1 MRCTLFVCY
10 AGGYNPVLCMRL
22 PLREG
27 RAWNEAVQNLGTEMC
42 TGQPCVVVRRM
53 HSLFKV
59 EKKILCK
66 IPMQE
71 IPLALIVALIFV
83 VLISG
88 LHKFL

>member
-1 MRCTLFVCY
+1 MQEATTLKDAATELCT
-10 AGGYNPVLCMRL
+10 AQR
-22 PLREG
+22 
-27 RAWNEAVQNLGTEMC
+27 
-42 TGQPCVVVRRM
+42 CVVVRRTN
-53 HSLFKV
+53 SLFKV